1 MNSTILSPE
10 QFKALLE
17 KEHGVRIFDCR
28 FDLGSTEAGLYAWQK
43 GHIPGAHYAHLDRN
57 LSAAKS
63 GKNGRHPLPD
73 PESWKTQREQWG
85 LEADTPI
92 LCYDNQGGIFA
103 ARLWWMLKSTGH
115 NRVWV
120 LDGGFS
126 AWKEAGGAVSQDV
139 PPAPQAT
146 KLQASPYQGLIIRE
160 EVLENL
166 DIRQF
171 TLLDARAP
179 DRFVG
184 QNEVLDPVGGHIPE
198 AINRFFRENLQESG
212 TFKSAEELNRDF
224 SALHPPEKLVHL
236 CGSGVTACHNLLA
249 MELAGLTGSRLYAGS
264 WSEWCCHEDHPIAT
278 D

>member
-1 MNSTILSPE
+1 MKNSLVSCDQLKT
-10 QFKALLE
+10 LL
-17 KEHGVRIFDCR
+17 GSAPDLRIFDCR
-28 FDLGSTEAGLYAWQK
+28 FDLANPEAGASAWLQ

-57 LSAAKS
+57 LSAAKT

-73 PESWKTQREQWG
+73 PEFWKAQREQWG

-92 LCYDNQGGIFA
+92 LCYDDQGGMFA

-126 AWKEAGGAVSQDV
+126 AWKASGGAISQEA
-139 PPAPQAT
+139 PASPSAT
-146 KLQASPYQGLIIRE
+146 KLQATPYQGLVTKE

-166 DIRQF
+166 KNQQF

-179 DRFVG
+179 DRFAG
-184 QNEVLDPVGGHIPE
+184 QNETLDPVGGHIPG
-198 AINRFFRENLQESG
+198 AKNRFFKGNLQENG
-212 TFKSAEELNRDF
+212 KFKPAEELRQGF
-224 SALHPPEKLVHL
+224 AALPQPDKLVHQ

-249 MELAGLTGSRLYAGS
+249 MEQAGLTGSRLYAGS
-264 WSEWCCHEDHPIAT
+264 WSEWCCQENYPVSSD
-278 D
+278 